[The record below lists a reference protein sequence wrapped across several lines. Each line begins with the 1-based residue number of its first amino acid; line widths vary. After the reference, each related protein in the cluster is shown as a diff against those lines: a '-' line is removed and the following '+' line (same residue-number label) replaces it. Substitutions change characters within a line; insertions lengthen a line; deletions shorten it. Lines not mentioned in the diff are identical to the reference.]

1 MGTKAWEKAPSAEMR
16 LNRLGILKATKKAS
30 VSIPA
35 PKILAIKLSLTKP
48 KILDTKV
55 MLPTVASA
63 LRRFIEFIYLSV
75 TKLQRF

>member
-1 MGTKAWEKAPSAEMR
+1 M
-16 LNRLGILKATKKAS
+16 
-30 VSIPA
+30 PA

>member
-1 MGTKAWEKAPSAEMR
+1 M
-16 LNRLGILKATKKAS
+16 
-30 VSIPA
+30 PA

-63 LRRFIEFIYLSV
+63 LRRFIKFIYLSV